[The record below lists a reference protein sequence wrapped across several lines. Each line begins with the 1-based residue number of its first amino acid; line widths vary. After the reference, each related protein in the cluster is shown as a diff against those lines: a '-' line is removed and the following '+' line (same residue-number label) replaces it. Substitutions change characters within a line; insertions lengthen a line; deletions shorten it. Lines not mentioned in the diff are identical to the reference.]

1 MKVSKTI
8 LDKIIKEEVQLF
20 LEACGCGAMP
30 DEAGMSDPMV
40 IPLESLPAEEYQD
53 DDEVGELSK
62 SDALELVS
70 MIARKTSCPVTSNA
84 LMDVVH
90 NLSDGEVGGEMF
102 DLEHSHSDDD
112 AWASG
117 NVARVPD
124 LGSLDSG
131 AAFGLGHGIGS
142 GDITDYEVDG

>member
-1 MKVSKTI
+1 MRTEQIFVHEIVDGGVFRQI
-8 LDKIIKEEVQLF
+8 LWIHGDGFLLNMHTFFHHSFLDVRGIKF
-20 LEACGCGAMP
+20 AA
-30 DEAGMSDPMV
+30 V
-40 IPLESLPAEEYQD
+40 I
-53 DDEVGELSK
+53 
-62 SDALELVS
+62 
-70 MIARKTSCPVTSNA
+70 
-84 LMDVVH
+84 H
-90 NLSDGEVGGEMF
+90 
-102 DLEHSHSDDD
+102 DDD